1 MHKIFPGNSFMHW
14 GASEG
19 HLDVVKYAMKYGDR
33 KEPRNLRGETALHI
47 AAKNG
52 QLEIVKYLMDQK
64 TIDKEPKNNR
74 GETPS
79 DLAKEYGHEDI
90 VEFMENSTQIVP
102 TMKLNDQP
110 EDPPEVSKQLTT
122 GTARRFPTSIN
133 EATIP
138 QLRHILKK
146 VKTKLDEI
154 EQEKSGN
161 QTN

>member
-1 MHKIFPGNSFMHW
+1 MHW
-14 GASEG
+14 GAIKG

-79 DLAKEYGHEDI
+79 DLAKENGHEDI

-102 TMKLNDQP
+102 
-110 EDPPEVSKQLTT
+110 PEVSKQLTT
-122 GTARRFPTSIN
+122 GSARGFPTSIN

-154 EQEKSGN
+154 EQEKSGT

>member
-1 MHKIFPGNSFMHW
+1 MHW
-14 GASEG
+14 GAIKG

-79 DLAKEYGHEDI
+79 DLAKENGHEDI
-90 VEFMENSTQIVP
+90 VEFMENSIQIVP
-102 TMKLNDQP
+102 TMEQNDQP

-122 GTARRFPTSIN
+122 GSEHQKI
-133 EATIP
+133 
-138 QLRHILKK
+138 ILC
-146 VKTKLDEI
+146 
-154 EQEKSGN
+154 
-161 QTN
+161 

>member
-1 MHKIFPGNSFMHW
+1 MHW
-14 GASEG
+14 GAIKG

-79 DLAKEYGHEDI
+79 DLAKENGHEDI

-102 TMKLNDQP
+102 TMELNDQP
-110 EDPPEVSKQLTT
+110 EVPPEVSKQLTT
-122 GTARRFPTSIN
+122 GSARGFPTLIN
-133 EATIP
+133 ETSIP
-138 QLRHILKK
+138 KLRHIFKK

-154 EQEKSGN
+154 EQEKSGT

>member
-1 MHKIFPGNSFMHW
+1 MHW
-14 GASEG
+14 GAIKG

-64 TIDKEPKNNR
+64 TIDKEPKNNK
-74 GETPS
+74 GETPL
-79 DLAKEYGHEDI
+79 DLAKENGHGDI
-90 VEFMENSTQIVP
+90 VEFMGEGEENNFPTTTQIP
-102 TMKLNDQP
+102 IGLELNGQP
-110 EDPPEVSKQLTT
+110 VVEE
-122 GTARRFPTSIN
+122 ARGFPTSIN

-138 QLRHILKK
+138 QLRLILNK

-154 EQEKSGN
+154 EQEKSGDE
-161 QTN
+161 TNDENPEGN